1 MLDDL
6 DLDRITDA
14 RTRELVQQL
23 LNMLED
29 AMAALRLAQEEN
41 QRLRDEINRLKGEQG
56 APGSFSFPI

>member
-41 QRLRDEINRLKGEQG
+41 QRLRDEINRLKGEL
-56 APGSFSFPI
+56 SFDS